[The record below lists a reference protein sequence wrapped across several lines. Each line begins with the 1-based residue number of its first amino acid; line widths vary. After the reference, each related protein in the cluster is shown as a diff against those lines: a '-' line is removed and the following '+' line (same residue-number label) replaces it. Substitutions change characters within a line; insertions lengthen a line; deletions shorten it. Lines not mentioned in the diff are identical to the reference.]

1 MSKSKAKQTCHV
13 VGCLDRHTSLHRLP
27 AREDIRAKWIHFIY
41 NGNIPASVSKN
52 LVVCAN
58 HFASD
63 CFSNLG
69 QYKAGLAMRLYVK
82 DGSIPTV
89 RGKDTDEGTATK
101 SALAAVVHHVAC
113 QTDPPATRRVG
124 TQLSMQTLQRN
135 FKSTGSLESAS
146 RTGIGVR
153 SSIVASSRPCKR
165 ARLELEEDEENLRE
179 GSSSMDIP
187 DPLDPS
193 SEEPI
198 TVFSESANVKL
209 DSSGP
214 VHKMAAYIVHERC
227 LLELFA
233 VCPECQQVTDV
244 QRRSRGTFLS
254 VKQQCTHCHFSRK
267 WNSQPIIGDT
277 PVGNLQLSAAVYTTG
292 SSFFKLKKIFRA
304 MQLKMF
310 PYDTF
315 RRHARM
321 YIEPAIIHKWN
332 TVQDGMLQ
340 HLSQHKNVILGGD
353 LLLTPDSP
361 GHPAKFGS
369 YSMMDLRSNTIV
381 DVQLVQSN
389 EVGGS
394 KHMEKEGLKRSLAV
408 LEERGVTLQSI
419 VTGCHPEIEKFLGEA
434 NITHYYDV
442 WHMEKGL
449 SKKLGKI
456 AQKKECE
463 KLSKWLCSIKN
474 HLYLTAASS
483 PFGPERVAK
492 WTSIL
497 NHVQDIHTHED
508 PVFPQCLH
516 PQHTSMDKSKWLTAG
531 TPVFCRL
538 EKVLTNERVLKDV
551 QKLSPH
557 YQTSSLEAFHNV
569 ILCFAPKNVFFPFLG
584 MLCRLYLAALHFNEN
599 AGRLQATSA
608 VEEGECTTEPD
619 YVEELLDLI
628 FDKVLPNPA
637 AYLDEVL
644 KIPIPQGLST
654 QFDRR
659 DPQEVT

>member
-41 NGNIPASVSKN
+41 NGNIPSSVSKN

-69 QYKAGLAMRLYVK
+69 QYKAGLAMRLFIK
-82 DGSIPTV
+82 DGSIPSV
-89 RGKDTDEGTATK
+89 RGKDTDEGSATK

-135 FKSTGSLESAS
+135 FKKVD
-146 RTGIGVR
+146 VR
-153 SSIVASSRPCKR
+153 SSPVASPRPCKR
-165 ARLELEEDEENLRE
+165 ARMELDEDKENPLE
-179 GSSSMDIP
+179 GSSFMDIP
-187 DPLDPS
+187 DTLDPTC
-193 SEEPI
+193 EDPA
-198 TVFSESANVKL
+198 TVLTDSANATL
-209 DSSGP
+209 ESSDS

-227 LLELFA
+227 LLELFE
-233 VCPECQQVTDV
+233 VCPVCQRITDV
-244 QRRSRGTFLS
+244 QTRSRSTFLS
-254 VKQQCTHCHFSRK
+254 VAQQCRHCRYSRK
-267 WNSQPIIGDT
+267 WNSQPIVGDT

-304 MQLKMF
+304 MRMKTF

-315 RRHARM
+315 RRHAQT
-321 YIEPAIIHKWN
+321 YIEPAIVHKWK
-332 TVQDGMLQ
+332 TEQADMLRR
-340 HLSQHKNVILGGD
+340 LSQQQNVIIGGD
-353 LLLTPDSP
+353 LLLRSDSP
-361 GHPAKFGS
+361 GHSAKFGS

-381 DVQLVQSN
+381 DVQLLQSN

-394 KHMEKEGLKRSLAV
+394 KHMEKEGLKRSLT
-408 LEERGVTLQSI
+408 LMEERSVTLQSI
-419 VTGCHPEIEKFLGEA
+419 VTDCHPDIEKLLEEA

-456 AQKKECE
+456 AQKKACE
-463 KLSKWLCSIKN
+463 KLNKWLCSIKN
-474 HLYLTAASS
+474 HLYWTAVSS

-497 NHVQDIHTHED
+497 NHVQDIHTHDD

-516 PQHTSMDKSKWLTAG
+516 SQNTSTDKSKWLTAG
-531 TPVFCRL
+531 TQAFCKL
-538 EKVLTNERVLKDV
+538 EKVLTSKKVLKDV
-551 QKLSPH
+551 QRLSPH
-557 YQTSSLEAFHNV
+557 YQTSSLEAFHDV

-584 MLCRLYLAALHFNEN
+584 MLCRLYLAALHFNKN
-599 AGRLQATSA
+599 VGRPQATSA
-608 VEEGECTTEPD
+608 LEEGECTPQPD
-619 YVEELLDLI
+619 YVEEVLDLI
-628 FDKVLPNPA
+628 FEKVFPDPGPYWEA
-637 AYLDEVL
+637 VL
-644 KIPIPQGLST
+644 KIPIPEDLSA
-654 QFDRR
+654 
-659 DPQEVT
+659 